1 MWDPNGLITPVG
13 TEPTLYLGLGG
24 NSGNK
29 KIGGKGDAIVED
41 MGGPGTARNHWS
53 KVVYNE
59 ELMTGWI
66 ESNGVVKPLSE
77 LTVASLTDLGFE
89 VDLKKAD
96 PFSLLKPAKTRKHRR
111 GRFQRRNTHQRI
123 QFINDVQH
131 YPYEEVKNVIPKPG
145 REAEY
150 LRDKQ
155 NYHHKRK
162 LRLEKKNSRSSNQ
175 QANHEHL

>member
-1 MWDPNGLITPVG
+1 M
-13 TEPTLYLGLGG
+13 
-24 NSGNK
+24 
-29 KIGGKGDAIVED
+29 
-41 MGGPGTARNHWS
+41 
-53 KVVYNE
+53 
-59 ELMTGWI
+59 
-66 ESNGVVKPLSE
+66 SE

-150 LRDKQ
+150 MRDKQ
-155 NYHHKRK
+155 NYNYKRK
-162 LRLEKKNSRSSNQ
+162 LRLEKRALDLSRGISKLIMNTCKGIPKIQDLVISHNIKPLDLKF
-175 QANHEHL
+175 N